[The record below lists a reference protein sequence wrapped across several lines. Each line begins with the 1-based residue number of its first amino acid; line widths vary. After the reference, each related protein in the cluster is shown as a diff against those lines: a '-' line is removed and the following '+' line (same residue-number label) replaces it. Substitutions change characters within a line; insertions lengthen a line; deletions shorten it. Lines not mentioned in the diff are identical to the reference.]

1 VIKSGRFGKRDWA
14 AAGGGL
20 EPFDGGF
27 LGKRGFLDKATSMG
41 YEFRAS
47 FKGVITF
54 PSGSEMPGFDLK
66 SGCCF
71 AASLRRSGRQS

>member
-1 VIKSGRFGKRDWA
+1 M

-20 EPFDGGF
+20 EPSDRRF
-27 LGKRGFLDKATSMG
+27 LDESGFLDKATSMG

-54 PSGSEMPGFDLK
+54 PSGSEMPGFDSK

-71 AASLRRSGRQS
+71 AASSRRSGRQS

>member
-1 VIKSGRFGKRDWA
+1 M

-20 EPFDGGF
+20 EPFNRDS

-54 PSGSEMPGFDLK
+54 PSGSEMPGFDSK

-71 AASLRRSGRQS
+71 AASSRRSVRQS

>member
-1 VIKSGRFGKRDWA
+1 M
-14 AAGGGL
+14 GGGTVRQ
-20 EPFDGGF
+20 GF
-27 LGKRGFLDKATSMG
+27 LDESGFLDKATSMG

-54 PSGSEMPGFDLK
+54 PSGSEKPGFDSK

-71 AASLRRSGRQS
+71 AVSTR